1 MPEQPDTSA
10 ADARGP
16 GDAAGRS
23 PFEYAIVR
31 VVPRVERGEGF
42 NAGIVLASRVH
53 RFLAAKVLLDEA
65 VLVALAPDCDPDI
78 VRAHLDAI
86 VRIAAGDPDAGP
98 IAALSAPERF
108 HWLASPSS
116 TIIQPSDVH
125 TGLTSDPAAT
135 LEHLFRTLVQR

>member
-1 MPEQPDTSA
+1 MPEQPDPA
-10 ADARGP
+10 PADARGP
-16 GDAAGRS
+16 GDAGRS

-53 RFLAAKVLLDEA
+53 RYLAAKVLLDEA
-65 VLVALAPDCDPDI
+65 VLVALAPDCDPEI

-86 VRIAAGDPDAGP
+86 VRIAAGEPDAGP

-125 TGLTSDPAAT
+125 TGLTADPAAT

>member
-1 MPEQPDTSA
+1 MPEPHDPVPAGGSA
-10 ADARGP
+10 AD
-16 GDAAGRS
+16 RS

-31 VVPRVERGEGF
+31 VVPRVERGEAF
-42 NAGIVLASRVH
+42 NAGIVLASRAH
-53 RFLAAKVLLDEA
+53 RFLAAKVLLDER
-65 VLVALAPDCDPDI
+65 VLVALAPDCDPEI

-108 HWLASPSS
+108 HWLVSPSS

-125 TGLTSDPAAT
+125 TGLTADPAAT
-135 LEHLFRTLVQR
+135 LEHLFRTLVRR